1 MPQRKSLVLNLEKQ
15 RQNFPWVCILMLI
28 VAIYSLTEKI
38 YKFKADNKDVDFP
51 TKFHFGDISEKV
63 IYIESEEL
71 SFKGTICVR
80 LFNWL

>member
-1 MPQRKSLVLNLEKQ
+1 
-15 RQNFPWVCILMLI
+15 MLI

-80 LFNWL
+80 LFN